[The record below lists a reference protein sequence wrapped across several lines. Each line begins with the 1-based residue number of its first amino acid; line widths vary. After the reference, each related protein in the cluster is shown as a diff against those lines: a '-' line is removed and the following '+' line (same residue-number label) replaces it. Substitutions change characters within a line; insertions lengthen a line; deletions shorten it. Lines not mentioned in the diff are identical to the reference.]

1 MRKFI
6 IKYKHGFSKKQK
18 KRRERR
24 KIHLRNFKEILFSRT
39 LSKKLLSSFV
49 LSTTFFLL
57 TFLIVFMIYQL
68 ATILAAG
75 LFDLPVIWYFN
86 QIRFPLPPGSPLY
99 TRSALIIVFAVG
111 PFVSFLL
118 AIFFLRLYYSKNPF
132 LKSIR
137 LFSIWGIINSLNMI
151 FGAYIV
157 GCLTRTD
164 FVYTSEWIMLNN
176 PFDFRELILTT
187 LSMLIMVLIGW
198 QLTSLFLVSSGS
210 KTIVSRDFRPFY
222 IFVTVV
228 LPWVIGGILLFILT
242 SPKYYTPFE
251 LKTMTQGFMLLPSLF
266 TYNSVHNDTSIAL
279 GVTKRKDLNWSVVIV
294 SFMLL
299 FLFRIFLNFGM
310 RFHF

>member
-1 MRKFI
+1 MPGNQILIVEDEKRLAEIIQKQLLEYGFI
-6 IKYKHGFSKKQK
+6 ADIANDGYVG
-18 KRRERR
+18 KRMAEQTDYDL
-24 KIHLRNFKEILFSRT
+24 IILDINLPLLNGYELCKEIRKT
-39 LSKKLLSSFV
+39 KRE
-49 LSTTFFLL
+49 
-57 TFLIVFMIYQL
+57 IPI
-68 ATILAAG
+68 
-75 LFDLPVIWYFN
+75 
-86 QIRFPLPPGSPLY
+86 
-99 TRSALIIVFAVG
+99 
-111 PFVSFLL
+111 
-118 AIFFLRLYYSKNPF
+118 
-132 LKSIR
+132 
-137 LFSIWGIINSLNMI
+137 
-151 FGAYIV
+151 
-157 GCLTRTD
+157 
-164 FVYTSEWIMLNN
+164 IMLTAFSTPDNKLAGFDAGADDYVLK